1 MTRRLVM
8 GLTGGLVAAAAG
20 TVVLVV
26 PAGGSAASS
35 AVPALPQAPTGTGDT
50 AHLDPALLRAVAR
63 AQAEASRAGVE
74 LSVTSGWRSHADQ
87 RALFEAAVA
96 KYGSERAASRW
107 VLPPGRSRHERGLA
121 VDVGPPAGAAWLE
134 RHGVRFGL
142 CRRYDNE
149 PWHFERLA
157 AAKGSACPVREP
169 HA

>member
-1 MTRRLVM
+1 MMRRLVLA
-8 GLTGGLVAAAAG
+8 LTGGLVAVTAG
-20 TVVLVV
+20 TVVLVA

-35 AVPALPQAPTGTGDT
+35 AVPVLPQAPTGTGDT
-50 AHLDPALLRAVAR
+50 AHLDPALLRAVTR
-63 AQAEASRAGVE
+63 AQTEASRSGVE
-74 LSVTSGWRSHADQ
+74 LSITSGWRSHADQ
-87 RALFEAAVA
+87 RTLFEAAVA

-121 VDVGPPAGAAWLE
+121 VDVGPSAGAAWLE
-134 RHGVRFGL
+134 RHGVKFGL

-157 AAKGSACPVREP
+157 AAKGSACPVREK

>member
-1 MTRRLVM
+1 MEKESL
-8 GLTGGLVAAAAG
+8 LIIF
-20 TVVLVV
+20 
-26 PAGGSAASS
+26 AGGQAL
-35 AVPALPQAPTGTGDT
+35 LPQAPTGTGET
-50 AHLDPALLRAVAR
+50 AHLDPALLRAVTL

-74 LSVTSGWRSHADQ
+74 LTITSGWRSRAEQ

-121 VDVGPPAGAAWLE
+121 VDIGPSAGAAWLE